1 VPDCVTLRLDRRIV
15 SEESR
20 AAVEAEL
27 RAVSAG
33 AATAFPRAGMDVR
46 RILLATPLTP
56 TPFAARLTI
65 LLRQHASTEFEE
77 PITAGG
83 VPLYTDARHF
93 AAAHYAAARVP
104 IVLYG
109 AGPRSIENA
118 DATAPTSASAP
129 PTCTLPPASPPWR
142 WPICRKHT
150 GAGEL
155 TSSARLAK
163 PCRNENEGSP

>member
-56 TPFAARLTI
+56 TPFAARLTT
-65 LLRQHASTEFEE
+65 LLRQHASTEFGE

-109 AGPRSIENA
+109 AGPRSIEDANA
-118 DATAPTSASAP
+118 HRADERVRPANLHAATRVAALALAD
-129 PTCTLPPASPPWR
+129 LPKAYQR
-142 WPICRKHT
+142 
-150 GAGEL
+150 G
-155 TSSARLAK
+155 
-163 PCRNENEGSP
+163 